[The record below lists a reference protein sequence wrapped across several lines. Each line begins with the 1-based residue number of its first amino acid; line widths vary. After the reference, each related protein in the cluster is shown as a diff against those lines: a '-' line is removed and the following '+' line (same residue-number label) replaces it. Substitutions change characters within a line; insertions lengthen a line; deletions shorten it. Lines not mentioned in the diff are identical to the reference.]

1 MPEQPSFVGK
11 TIRQYRV
18 MEEIGG
24 GGMGVVYKAEDTK
37 LRRFVAL
44 KFLPADVAT
53 DPQALE
59 RFQREAQSASS
70 LNHPGIC
77 TIYDIDTQDG
87 HPFIDM
93 ELLKGQTLKQLLS
106 LVALDIKR
114 LLDIGAQIAD
124 ALDAAHTEGIVHRDI
139 KPANIFVTE
148 RGQAKILD
156 FGLAK
161 NVARNTSEKTPVASQ
176 ATIID
181 DPNLTSPGT
190 AVGTVSYMS
199 PEQTLGKEL
208 DARTDI
214 FSFGIVLYEMSTGRM
229 AFAGNTSA
237 AIFDAILHRAPVAP
251 VRLNP
256 DIPEELERIINK
268 AIEKDRDLRYQ
279 HASEIRADLK
289 RLKRDTDS
297 SRSAITP
304 IEESEDIGDTATQVS
319 VPAAATPRRGTPASG
334 RARVASTSTQ
344 RAAAAAKSPDVFTQD
359 DAASAA
365 SPRAGIN
372 WARWGG
378 IAGVILA
385 AIAGGGY
392 FYTHRAQALT
402 MKGSIVVSDFAN
414 TTGDSVFDRTLQQG
428 LTVQLEQSTFLNILP
443 DQRVAEQLRLMG
455 QPAMTKLTS
464 DLARQVCVRTGSSA
478 TLEGSITQVGNQYD
492 LIVKA
497 VNCSTGETLTSVST
511 DAADKDH
518 VLPALSKLASDIRG
532 KLGESL
538 GSIQQHSAALEQA
551 TTTSLEALKSYT
563 MGRETLVKK
572 GDSEAAI
579 PFFQRAI
586 SLDSNFAMAYASLG
600 TVFSNLGKS
609 GDAKENMRKANDLRD
624 RVSDREKFYITSH
637 FDQFVTGDLIKTVQV
652 YELWLQTYPADGGL
666 VDVNLCNIYLQIG
679 FLDKALTA
687 CKEADRLDPGGKLA
701 TGNFITLYLRIGKI
715 DEARALVEKAFGSD
729 KDSPQYHGLMMQVA
743 GAARDVTAMQKEA
756 AWFASKPAF
765 ASAVVNIDRAMA
777 FSKGQFKKGREV
789 MLQQINA
796 VDPAK
801 NKEGRANLQANLAVL
816 DMLLGYDSQA
826 LQDIRAALAT
836 APNSDNAQAAAAII
850 FGFLG
855 DTQHQQTIMDDLA
868 KRFPEDT
875 SFQQVLLPSARAASA
890 YFHKD
895 YQKALE
901 ILQPLVQYEMGSIDG
916 MDSTY
921 LRGLIYLRFEKPAE
935 AAAEFQ
941 RIIDHPGIIGASPTE
956 RLSHLGL
963 ARAKA
968 MLGDKAGAR
977 TAYQDV
983 FAIWKDA
990 DPDLPPFVAAKAE
1003 YVKLQ

>member
-44 KFLPADVAT
+44 KFLPSDVAA
-53 DPQALE
+53 DPQTLE

-87 HPFIDM
+87 HPFIAM
-93 ELLKGQTLKQLLS
+93 ELLKGQTLKQLLTS
-106 LVALDIKR
+106 GALDLER

-139 KPANIFVTE
+139 KPANIFVTD

-161 NVARNTSEKTPVASQ
+161 NVARASSERTPVASQ

-214 FSFGIVLYEMSTGRM
+214 FSFGIVLYEMATGRM

-297 SRSAITP
+297 SRSAVIP
-304 IEESEDIGDTATQVS
+304 IEEDADIAEGATQVGI
-319 VPAAATPRRGTPASG
+319 PAAATPRRGTPASG

-344 RAAAAAKSPDVFTQD
+344 RAAAAKSPDVFARD
-359 DAASAA
+359 DADSAA
-365 SPRAGIN
+365 
-372 WARWGG
+372 ARRPGFGWKFWTGVAAT
-378 IAGVILA
+378 IAA

-402 MKGSIVVSDFAN
+402 MKGSIVVAEFAN
-414 TTGDSVFDRTLQQG
+414 TTGDSVFDQTLQQG
-428 LTVQLEQSTFLNILP
+428 LTVQLEQSTFLNIVS
-443 DQRVAEQLRLMG
+443 DQKVAQQLSLMG
-455 QPAMTKLTS
+455 QPAMTKLSS

-478 TLEGSITQVGNQYD
+478 TLEGSITQLGSQYN

-497 VNCSTGETLTSVST
+497 VNCTTGETLTSVST
-511 DAADKDH
+511 EAEDKNH

-551 TTTSLEALKSYT
+551 TTTSLEALKSFT
-563 MGRETLVKK
+563 MGRDTLVKK
-572 GDSEAAI
+572 GDSEAAV

-586 SLDSNFAMAYASLG
+586 SLDPNFAMAYASLG
-600 TVFSNLGKS
+600 TVFSNLNKTDES
-609 GDAKENMRKANDLRD
+609 KENMRKANDLRD
-624 RVSDREKFYITSH
+624 RVSDREKFYISTH
-637 FDQFVTGDLIKTVQV
+637 YEQFVTGNLDKTIQV
-652 YELWLQTYPADGGL
+652 YEIWLQTYPSDGNL
-666 VDVNLCNIYLQIG
+666 VDVNLCNLYLQLG
-679 FLDKALTA
+679 YMDKALAA

-701 TGNFITLYLRIGKI
+701 TGNFISLYLRTGHI
-715 DEARALVEKAFGSD
+715 DEARSLIEKAYGTD
-729 KDSPQYHGLMMQVA
+729 KDSPQYHSLLMQIA
-743 GAARDVTAMQKEA
+743 GASRDVAAMQKET
-756 AWFASKPAF
+756 AWFASKPSF
-765 ASAVVNIDRAMA
+765 ASAVANIDRAFA
-777 FSKGQFKKGREV
+777 FSKGQFGKGREM
-789 MLQQINA
+789 MLQQINTL
-796 VDPAK
+796 DPVK
-801 NKEGRANLQANLAVL
+801 NKEARANRQANLAVL
-816 DMLLGYDSQA
+816 EMLLGYDSLS
-826 LQDIRAALAT
+826 LQDIRSALTT
-836 APNSDNAQAAAAII
+836 APSSDNAQATAAII

-855 DTQHQQTIMDDLA
+855 DTQHQQSVMDDLS

-875 SFQQVLLPSARAASA
+875 SIQQVILPSARAAVA

-895 YQKALE
+895 YQRALE
-901 ILQPLVQYEMGSIDG
+901 ILQPLVQYESGSIDG

-921 LRGLIYLRFEKPAE
+921 LRGLIYLRMEKPTE

-941 RIIDHPGIIGASPTE
+941 RIIDHPGIVGGSPTE
-956 RLSHLGL
+956 CLSHLGL
-963 ARAKA
+963 ARARA
-968 MLGDKAGAR
+968 MLDDKAGAR

-983 FAIWKDA
+983 FAQWKDA
-990 DPDLPPFVAAKAE
+990 DPDLPPLVAAKAE
-1003 YVKLQ
+1003 YAKLQ